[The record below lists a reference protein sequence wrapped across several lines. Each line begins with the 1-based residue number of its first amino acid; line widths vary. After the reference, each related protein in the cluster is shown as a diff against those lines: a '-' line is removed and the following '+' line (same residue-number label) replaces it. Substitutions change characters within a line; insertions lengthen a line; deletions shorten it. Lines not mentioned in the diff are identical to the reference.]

1 MDDDSRPSPH
11 SRDALRFL
19 WWGGFICVALFFV
32 NHAVSQSAEPVTP
45 DSGAMQSA
53 AGETAANGA
62 EDQIADPWHTFLPP
76 HLVLIIVCLI
86 GCSAFFSGSESAFF
100 SINKLRLRSMRD
112 SGNFADRRVARM
124 MEDPGRLLTTILVGN
139 MIVNALIG
147 VFLGAR
153 VEQVLAL
160 SVGMSDAAAFALA
173 VAVTTIVLVFFGEI
187 APKVFAVHT
196 CVAFARVTVFPLVAA
211 DRILAPVR
219 NGTLGLTN
227 AIFRLTRFQELRAAP
242 FITDAEFKSVLTDG
256 EAKGVIEED
265 ERQMIQGILEF
276 SDAMLREILVPR
288 PDVIALPEEATV
300 AEALAVYREHEYS
313 RMPVYLD
320 GLDYIRGILL
330 AKDLLPSFAKGDMKR
345 TIKGLL
351 RPAHFVP
358 VTMTVQQF
366 VADAQRHRAHLAI
379 VVDEYGGTAGIV
391 TLEDAMEQV
400 VGDIMDEDEFEELGY
415 LKVAD
420 DEYLVEGGLALDDLN
435 ELIGI
440 DLQDEEHE
448 TVAGFLMDQTDR
460 ILEPGDRIE
469 SAGVRF
475 TVESCEG
482 KRVSSVRLKLLP
494 PPEPGDETAPAPE
507 SGP

>member
-1 MDDDSRPSPH
+1 MDDDSRPSPFT
-11 SRDALRFL
+11 SSITRMV
-19 WWGGFICVALFFV
+19 WWGGFICVALFLV
-32 NHAVSQSAEPVTP
+32 NHAVSQSPEAVT
-45 DSGAMQSA
+45 DGSTLSRHA
-53 AGETAANGA
+53 AA
-62 EDQIADPWHTFLPP
+62 EDMPDAADGTQPWHAVLPP
-76 HLVLIIVCLI
+76 HVLLAIAFLI

-100 SINKLRLRSMRD
+100 SIHKIRLRAMRE
-112 SGNFADRRVARM
+112 SANVADRRVAKL

-147 VFLGAR
+147 IFLGAR
-153 VEQVLAL
+153 VEQVL
-160 SVGMSDAAAFALA
+160 SNSFGFGDATAYALA
-173 VAVTTIVLVFFGEI
+173 VALTTTILVFLGEI

-196 CVAFARVTVFPLVAA
+196 CVPFARITVFPLVAA

-219 NGTLGLTN
+219 DSALGLTN
-227 AIFRLTRFQELRAAP
+227 ALFRLTRFHQLHAAP

-256 EAKGVIEED
+256 EAQGVIEED

-313 RMPVYLD
+313 RMPVYRE
-320 GLDYIRGILL
+320 GLDYVRGILL
-330 AKDLLPSFAKGDMKR
+330 AKDLLPSFAKGEMDR

-415 LKVAD
+415 HKVAD
-420 DEYLVEGGLALDDLN
+420 DEYVVEGGLALDDLN
-435 ELIGI
+435 ALIGV

-460 ILEPGDRIE
+460 ILEPGDQIE
-469 SAGVRF
+469 SAGVQF
-475 TVESCEG
+475 TVEACEG

-494 PPEPGDETAPAPE
+494 PPEPAAEPAPVTEPE
-507 SGP
+507 S

>member
-1 MDDDSRPSPH
+1 
-11 SRDALRFL
+11 L
-19 WWGGFICVALFFV
+19 WWGGFIGVALFFV
-32 NHAVSQSAEPVTP
+32 NLAMSQNPDPVTP
-45 DSGAMQSA
+45 DAGIVQSV
-53 AGETAANGA
+53 AGEPAANGA
-62 EDQIADPWHTFLPP
+62 EGRILAPWSTLLPP
-76 HLVLIIVCLI
+76 YLLIAIGVLI

-100 SINKLRLRSMRD
+100 SINKLRLRAMRE
-112 SGNFADRRVARM
+112 SGNFADRRVAKM

-153 VEQVLAL
+153 VERVL
-160 SVGMSDAAAFALA
+160 SESIGMGEAAAYALA
-173 VAVTTIVLVFFGEI
+173 VAVTTTVLVFFGEI

-227 AIFRLTRFQELRAAP
+227 AIFRLTRFHELHAAP

-288 PDVIALPEEATV
+288 PDVVALPEDATV

-313 RMPVYLD
+313 RMPVYRE
-320 GLDYIRGILL
+320 GLDYVRGILL
-330 AKDLLPSFAKGDMKR
+330 AKDLLPSFAKGDMER
-345 TIKGLL
+345 TIKALL
-351 RPAHFVP
+351 RPSHFVP

-400 VGDIMDEDEFEELGY
+400 VGDIMDEDELEELGY
-415 LKVAD
+415 LRVAD
-420 DEYLVEGGLALDDLN
+420 DEYVVEGGLALDDLN
-435 ELIGI
+435 KLVGI

-460 ILEPGDRIE
+460 ILEAGDQIE
-469 SAGVRF
+469 SAGIRF
-475 TVESCEG
+475 TVEACEG

-494 PPEPGDETAPAPE
+494 PGEPGVEAAPVTEA
-507 SGP
+507 GP

>member
-1 MDDDSRPSPH
+1 MDDDSRPSPFKA
-11 SRDALRFL
+11 SLTRIL

-32 NHAVSQSAEPVTP
+32 NHAVSQSPE
-45 DSGAMQSA
+45 SA
-53 AGETAANGA
+53 AEGSVSYRNAVADDLHFGA
-62 EDQIADPWHTFLPP
+62 EGAQPWHSLMPP
-76 HLVLIIVCLI
+76 HVLFAIAFLV

-100 SINKLRLRSMRD
+100 SIHKIRLRAMRE
-112 SGNFADRRVARM
+112 SANFADRRVAKM

-147 VFLGAR
+147 IFLGAR
-153 VEQVLAL
+153 VEEVL
-160 SVGMSDAAAFALA
+160 SDSFRFGDAPAYALA
-173 VAVTTIVLVFFGEI
+173 VALTTTILVFLGEI

-196 CVAFARVTVFPLVAA
+196 CVPFARVAVFPLVAA

-219 NGTLGLTN
+219 DSALGLTN
-227 AIFRLTRFQELRAAP
+227 ALFRLTRFHQLHAAP
-242 FITDAEFKSVLTDG
+242 FITDAEFKSVLTTG
-256 EAKGVIEED
+256 EAQGVIEED

-288 PDVIALPEEATV
+288 PDVIALPEDATV

-313 RMPVYLD
+313 RMPVYRE
-320 GLDYIRGILL
+320 GLDYVRGILL
-330 AKDLLPSFAKGDMKR
+330 AKDLLPSFSKGDMER

-415 LKVAD
+415 HQVAD
-420 DEYLVEGGLALDDLN
+420 DEYVVEGGLALDDLS
-435 ELIGI
+435 ELIGV
-440 DLQDEEHE
+440 DLQDDEHE
-448 TVAGFLMDQTDR
+448 TIAGFLMDQTDR
-460 ILEPGDRIE
+460 ILEPGDQIE

-475 TVESCEG
+475 TVEACEG

-494 PPEPGDETAPAPE
+494 PPESEAEPAPVTEPE
-507 SGP
+507 S

>member
-1 MDDDSRPSPH
+1 MDDDSRPSPFQA
-11 SRDALRFL
+11 SLVRIL
-19 WWGGFICVALFFV
+19 WWGGFTAVALVFV
-32 NHAVSQSAEPVTP
+32 NHAMSQSP
-45 DSGAMQSA
+45 DAALPAAQHATSAGAID
-53 AGETAANGA
+53 GEGA
-62 EDQIADPWHTFLPP
+62 LHAWHVYLPAHVLMVIAF
-76 HLVLIIVCLI
+76 LI

-100 SINKLRLRSMRD
+100 SINKLRLRAMRE
-112 SGNFADRRVARM
+112 SANFADRRVAKM

-147 VFLGAR
+147 IFLGAR
-153 VEQVLAL
+153 VEQLL
-160 SVGMSDAAAFALA
+160 SHSFGFSDATAYALA
-173 VAVTTIVLVFFGEI
+173 VALTTTILVFLGEI

-196 CVAFARVTVFPLVAA
+196 CVPFARVTVFPLVAA

-219 NGTLGLTN
+219 DSALGLTN
-227 AIFRLTRFQELRAAP
+227 ALFRLTRFHQLRAAP
-242 FITDAEFKSVLTDG
+242 FITDAEFKSVLNTG
-256 EAKGVIEED
+256 EAQGVIEED

-288 PDVIALPEEATV
+288 PDVVSLPEDATV

-313 RMPVYLD
+313 RMPVYRE
-320 GLDYIRGILL
+320 GLDYVRGILL
-330 AKDLLPSFAKGDMKR
+330 AKDLLPSFSKGDMDR

-415 LKVAD
+415 HKVAD
-420 DEYLVEGGLALDDLN
+420 DEYVVEGGLALDDLS
-435 ELIGI
+435 ELIGVN
-440 DLQDEEHE
+440 LQDEEHE
-448 TVAGFLMDQTDR
+448 TIAGYLMDQTDR
-460 ILEPGDRIE
+460 ILEPGDQIE
-469 SAGVRF
+469 STGVRF
-475 TVESCEG
+475 TVEACEG
-482 KRVSSVRLKLLP
+482 KRVSSVRLKILP
-494 PPEPGDETAPAPE
+494 PPEPQAEPASATEPE
-507 SGP
+507 